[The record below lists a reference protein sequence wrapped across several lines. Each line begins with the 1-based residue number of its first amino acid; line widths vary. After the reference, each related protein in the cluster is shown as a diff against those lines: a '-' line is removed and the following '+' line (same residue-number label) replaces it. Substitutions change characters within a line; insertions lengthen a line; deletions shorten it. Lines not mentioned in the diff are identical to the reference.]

1 MDSVVFFEMSPILH
15 DAQLSATQW
24 SIHWAATQGIHDFAF
39 GGYNAK
45 GNSLGSC
52 QSLPYTS

>member
-15 DAQLSATQW
+15 DAQLSVIQW

-39 GGYNAK
+39 GA
-45 GNSLGSC
+45 
-52 QSLPYTS
+52 